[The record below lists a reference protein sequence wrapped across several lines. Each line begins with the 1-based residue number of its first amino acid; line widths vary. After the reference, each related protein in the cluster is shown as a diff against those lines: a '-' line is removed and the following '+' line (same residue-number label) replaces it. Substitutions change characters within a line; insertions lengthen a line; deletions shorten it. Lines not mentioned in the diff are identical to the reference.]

1 MFSFFTHFF
10 TATIFSVAK
19 PRSLF
24 FPLIA
29 LLLCTGGCAP
39 LSAALEE
46 QKSVAPSPSRPKAAE
61 TAESGAASSR
71 AVRRAIACGTVIT
84 LEAAGPEAED
94 ALDETLARL
103 HALDA
108 LLDAE
113 NPASD
118 IARLNAAAGR
128 ESVPIAPETQ
138 RLLSRSKKYAAQTKG
153 AWDITVGP
161 LTQLWRDALARRVV
175 PQKADVEAARIH
187 VDWQQLDLT
196 DSHAYLPAG
205 MAVDPGG
212 ALKGLAIDEAR
223 RIFTDHH
230 IESGLISLGTSSLCA
245 VGEKTPGR
253 PWQIALRHPRREPSE
268 PLGVLSLSN
277 ALLAVSGDYEHFF
290 AADGRRYHH
299 IIDPRTGW
307 PVENGVAEVVL
318 CLPPE
323 DPEAGL
329 NADIL
334 STALFVLGE
343 DGVSLLPD
351 GASALFVNA
360 DGTITVYGVPLSVTP

>member
-196 DSHAYLPAG
+196 DGHAYLPAG
-205 MAVDPGG
+205 MAIDPGG

-223 RIFTDHH
+223 RIFTAHH

-245 VGEKTPGR
+245 VGGKTPGR
-253 PWQIALRHPRREPSE
+253 PWQIALRHPREEAAER
-268 PLGVLSLSN
+268 LGVLSLAN

-360 DGTITVYGVPLSVTP
+360 DGTITAYGVPLSVTP

>member
-1 MFSFFTHFF
+1 M
-10 TATIFSVAK
+10 
-19 PRSLF
+19 
-24 FPLIA
+24 
-29 LLLCTGGCAP
+29 
-39 LSAALEE
+39 
-46 QKSVAPSPSRPKAAE
+46 
-61 TAESGAASSR
+61 
-71 AVRRAIACGTVIT
+71 
-84 LEAAGPEAED
+84 
-94 ALDETLARL
+94 
-103 HALDA
+103 
-108 LLDAE
+108 
-113 NPASD
+113 
-118 IARLNAAAGR
+118 
-128 ESVPIAPETQ
+128 
-138 RLLSRSKKYAAQTKG
+138 
-153 AWDITVGP
+153 
-161 LTQLWRDALARRVV
+161 
-175 PQKADVEAARIH
+175 
-187 VDWQQLDLT
+187 
-196 DSHAYLPAG
+196 
-205 MAVDPGG
+205 
-212 ALKGLAIDEAR
+212 
-223 RIFTDHH
+223 
-230 IESGLISLGTSSLCA
+230 
-245 VGEKTPGR
+245 GEKTSGR

-360 DGTITVYGVPLSVTP
+360 DGTITAYGVPLSVTP